1 MGQARLRYSSTPRNS
16 SVVDVLPCIRDR
28 AAEHDQRV
36 EVYSQGLKADEEPS
50 KKKEVGRE
58 PSQRKLLRLGYW
70 EVMEETRE
78 QHTLHQPRKRHQQKY
93 KDDYFEKKEWR
104 YRQGANLEKHVRCGI
119 VPFDGS
125 FTYR

>member
-1 MGQARLRYSSTPRNS
+1 
-16 SVVDVLPCIRDR
+16 
-28 AAEHDQRV
+28 
-36 EVYSQGLKADEEPS
+36 
-50 KKKEVGRE
+50 
-58 PSQRKLLRLGYW
+58 
-70 EVMEETRE
+70 
-78 QHTLHQPRKRHQQKY
+78 LHQPRKRHQQKY